1 MTRKICLFRTILVAA
16 SALTPV
22 AAAFA
27 QGVPPAF
34 PTREQVNPAVPVTEA
49 PKNTVRVDSDAAF
62 QSGPCPLAETDIQT
76 SIKEVRFTA
85 PGGGALAPELLT
97 LLTDV
102 TTSTESQPI
111 RVVCDL
117 RDQANAR
124 LRRARYVASVQIPPQ
139 RIGDGVLRLE
149 VVSGHIVEVHV
160 RGDAGPY
167 EGLLRSRIE
176 RLKELTPLNAGDAER
191 ILLLANDLP
200 GMTVQLG
207 LSPKTSGGVPG
218 DLIGELSVT
227 YRRFSLIG
235 NVQNYNSAVLGR
247 ETGYLRAEFFG
258 LTGMGDRTFVAGSTS
273 FDFKEQRIA
282 QLGHSMALGSAGTRL
297 GVIGT
302 LAFSRPSIDLDLR
315 TRSLILNLEAS
326 RPLMRS
332 LNRNAAVTLGF
343 DYVQQRTRVHNS
355 GSSFAFSSDTISTIY
370 ARVGGDTRKLR
381 FDGSQAHSLS
391 AGLELRQGLGIFG
404 ATKTKTA
411 VFGPDGGPSRF
422 EGSAKATVVRGDV
435 AGTIGFG
442 PIFELAATGRGQ
454 WTNKPL
460 LNYDEFAIGNLT
472 MGRGYDPGANT
483 GDRMIGA
490 SVEARANFG
499 ISSKARAQIYG
510 FYDGVKLWNLDTGSS
525 ERNRYL
531 ASVGGGARLTLFNSI
546 RLDVT
551 YAHPLDPPLLTGVTV
566 TRAPDRV
573 MASLT
578 AQIIPFGSRR

>member
-1 MTRKICLFRTILVAA
+1 MTRNLNSLGTLVVVAW
-16 SALTPV
+16 ALAPGSM
-22 AAAFA
+22 AFA
-27 QGVPPAF
+27 QAAG
-34 PTREQVNPAVPVTEA
+34 PTREEVNPPAPVA
-49 PKNTVRVDSDAAF
+49 DVPKNQVRVDADAAF
-62 QSGPCPLAETDIQT
+62 QAGPCPLAESDIRT

-85 PGGGALAPELLT
+85 PGGGALAPELLA

-102 TTSTESQPI
+102 TTSSEEQPL

-117 RDQANAR
+117 RDLANAR

-149 VVSGHIVEVHV
+149 VVSGRIVEVRV

-167 EGLLRSRIE
+167 EGLLRNRIE
-176 RLKELTPLNAGDAER
+176 LLKGLTPLNSSDAER
-191 ILLLANDLP
+191 ILLLANDVP

-235 NVQNYNSAVLGR
+235 NVQNYNSVALGR

-258 LTGMGDRTFVAGSTS
+258 LTGMGDRGFVAGSSS
-273 FDFKEQRIA
+273 FDFKEQRIV
-282 QLGHSMALGSAGTRL
+282 QGGYSIALDSAGTRL
-297 GVIGT
+297 GVTGT
-302 LAFSRPSIDLDLR
+302 LAFSRPDLETLDLR
-315 TRSLILNLEAS
+315 TRSLILNIEAS
-326 RPLMRS
+326 RPLIRS
-332 LNRNAAVTLGF
+332 LRKNASVALGF
-343 DYVQQRTRVHNS
+343 DYVGQRTRVHAS
-355 GSSFAFSSDTISTIY
+355 GSSFALSSDKISTIY
-370 ARVGGDTRKLR
+370 TRIGGDTRKLR
-381 FDGSQAHSLS
+381 FDGSLAHSLS
-391 AGLELRQGLGIFG
+391 VGLELRQGLGIFG
-404 ATKTKTA
+404 ATKTGI
-411 VFGPDGGPSRF
+411 FGPDGGPSRF

-435 AGTIGFG
+435 SGTIGFG

-483 GDRMIGA
+483 GDRMVGG
-490 SVEARANFG
+490 SVEARANIG
-499 ISSKARAQIYG
+499 ISPKARGQIYG
-510 FYDGVKLWNLDTGSS
+510 FYDGVKLWNLDLGST
-525 ERNRYL
+525 EKNRYL
-531 ASVGGGARLTLFNSI
+531 ASVGGGVRMTLFNSL

>member
-1 MTRKICLFRTILVAA
+1 MTRNFFSLGTMLVTAA
-16 SALTPV
+16 VLSPGTT
-22 AAAFA
+22 AFA
-27 QGVPPAF
+27 QVIPPQSL
-34 PTREQVNPAVPVTEA
+34 PTREEVNPPTPATVP
-49 PKNTVRVDSDAAF
+49 PKSQVRVDSDAAF
-62 QSGPCPLAETDIQT
+62 QSGPCPLADSDIRT

-85 PGGGALAPELLT
+85 PGGGALAPELLA

-102 TTSTESQPI
+102 TTSAEVQPL

-124 LRRARYVASVQIPPQ
+124 LRRARYIASVQIPPQ
-139 RIGDGVLRLE
+139 RIGDGVLRLD
-149 VVSGHIVEVHV
+149 VVSGHIVEVRV

-167 EGLLRSRIE
+167 EGLLRGRIE
-176 RLKELTPLNAGDAER
+176 LLKELSPLNASDAER
-191 ILLLANDLP
+191 ILLLANDVP
-200 GMTVQLG
+200 GLTVQLG

-218 DLIGELSVT
+218 DLIGELNVT
-227 YRRFSLIG
+227 YRRFSLVG
-235 NVQNYNSAVLGR
+235 NVQNYNSEVLGR

-258 LTGMGDRTFVAGSTS
+258 LTGMGDRTFIAGSTS

-282 QLGHSMALGSAGTRL
+282 QAGHSMALDSSGTRI
-297 GVIGT
+297 GVTGT
-302 LAFSRPSIDLDLR
+302 LAFSRPDIDLDLR
-315 TRSLILNLEAS
+315 TRSLILNFEVG
-326 RPLMRS
+326 RPLIRS
-332 LNRNAAVTLGF
+332 LRKNASAALGF
-343 DYVQQRTRVHNS
+343 DFVEQRTRVHAS
-355 GSSFAFSSDTISTIY
+355 GSSFALSSDRISTIY
-370 ARVGGDTRKLR
+370 ARIGGDTRKLR
-381 FDGSQAHSLS
+381 FDGSSAHSLS

-404 ATKTKTA
+404 ATKTG
-411 VFGPDGGPSRF
+411 VFGPNGGPSRF
-422 EGSAKATVVRGDV
+422 EGSAKATVVRGDIG
-435 AGTIGFG
+435 GTIGFG

-483 GDRMIGA
+483 GDRMIGG
-490 SVEARANFG
+490 SVEARANIG
-499 ISSKARAQIYG
+499 IGPKARAQIYG
-510 FYDGVKLWNLDTGSS
+510 FYDGIKLWNLDAGST

-531 ASVGGGARLTLFNSI
+531 ASVGAGARLTLFNSV

-573 MASLT
+573 MVSLT